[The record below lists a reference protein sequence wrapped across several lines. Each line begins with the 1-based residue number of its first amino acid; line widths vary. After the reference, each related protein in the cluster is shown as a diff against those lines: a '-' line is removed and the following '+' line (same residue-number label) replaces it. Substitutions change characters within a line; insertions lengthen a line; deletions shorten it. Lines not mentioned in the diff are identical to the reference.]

1 MKQGR
6 KLFRCEKEILQKQHL
21 NPDDF
26 CFLGECL
33 DTDGRL
39 GAYFKIQ
46 NKKTGNI
53 KVICRFNG
61 RGRT

>member
-6 KLFRCEKEILQKQHL
+6 KLFRGEKEILQKQHL

-33 DTDGRL
+33 DTDGRP

>member
-6 KLFRCEKEILQKQHL
+6 KLFRGEKEILQKQHL

-33 DTDGRL
+33 DTDGRP

-53 KVICRFNG
+53 KIISKY
-61 RGRT
+61 

>member
-6 KLFRCEKEILQKQHL
+6 KLFRGEKEILQKQHL

-33 DTDGRL
+33 DTDGRP

-53 KVICRFNG
+53 KVICKI
-61 RGRT
+61 

>member
-6 KLFRCEKEILQKQHL
+6 KLFRTEKELLRKQHL
-21 NPDDF
+21 NPEEY

-33 DTDGRL
+33 DCDGRP
-39 GAYFKIQ
+39 GAYFRIQ

-53 KVICRFNG
+53 KIICRFG
-61 RGRT
+61 GKR

>member
-6 KLFRCEKEILQKQHL
+6 KLFRGEKEIIQKQHL

-33 DTDGRL
+33 DTDGRP

-53 KVICRFNG
+53 KVICRING

>member
-6 KLFRCEKEILQKQHL
+6 KLFRGEKEIIQKQHL

-33 DTDGRL
+33 DTDGRP

-61 RGRT
+61 RGRI

>member
-6 KLFRCEKEILQKQHL
+6 KLFRTEKELLRKQHL
-21 NPDDF
+21 NPEEY

-33 DTDGRL
+33 DCDGRP
-39 GAYFKIQ
+39 GAYFRIQ

-53 KVICRFNG
+53 KVICRFNSK
-61 RGRT
+61 